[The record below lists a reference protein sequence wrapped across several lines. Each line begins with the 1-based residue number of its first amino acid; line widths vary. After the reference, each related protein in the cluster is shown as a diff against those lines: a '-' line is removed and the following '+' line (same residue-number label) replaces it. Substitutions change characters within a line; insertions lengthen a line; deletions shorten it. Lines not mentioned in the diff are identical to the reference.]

1 LLAKQLLRLRGS
13 ETRLKTS
20 QVQLRGA
27 ATTITAAA
35 ATASVA
41 RGVAAAG
48 RAMGAVNTA
57 VKAQG
62 GAAAIAE
69 FAKASAQLDFS
80 AEAMGDVMDDLL
92 GTAGDAE
99 EADELV
105 SAVLDEIGCDVNAQL
120 GAAPVPRAAPR
131 QAEAEATEDDAADQ
145 ELQRRLAALRAA

>member
-1 LLAKQLLRLRGS
+1 
-13 ETRLKTS
+13 
-20 QVQLRGA
+20 
-27 ATTITAAA
+27 
-35 ATASVA
+35 
-41 RGVAAAG
+41 
-48 RAMGAVNTA
+48 MGAVNTA